1 MICMAIKVDSIY
13 FKCFNLWKIFAQKG
27 WCRRFP
33 PFLYQSQ
40 LRMYIMQKHAFNNN
54 KRIQLVHLYSL

>member
-13 FKCFNLWKIFAQKG
+13 FKCFNLWNIFAQKG

-40 LRMYIMQKHAFNNN
+40 LRMYIMQ
-54 KRIQLVHLYSL
+54 